1 MSILRA
7 LLVLAACSGYAI
19 CQPAAGFKMA
29 GHVVRRPDNRPAKRV
44 RVSIAAIG
52 GADRQISCLTGDNG
66 EFSFAGLPPA
76 KYTLQVNE
84 HGGSELFLQTDE
96 FSTAI
101 AVGPDLDSEHIVFPL
116 HAPARI
122 TGSVLDQE
130 GDPVAGALVYL
141 FVRSILRG
149 LVQTQLSTEATT
161 SADGDFH
168 FAHLTPGTYYVA
180 ATGHPWY
187 AQNFQLM
194 HSLHVAQPVSLP
206 EPRSELD
213 LAYPLVYYDG
223 GYTPEAATPL
233 KLDEGANAEIHFT
246 LRAVPAVHIAADGFQ
261 KQEGQQPILQLF
273 HPGPGGTLIGMAWG
287 ADSGV
292 APGNYIVSSSLVGQN
307 QTSTLGSQLVS
318 LTADATVHLDEA
330 VQTSVKGKVTLD
342 GDMPPSMGI
351 WLGNLINGSPVTG
364 ILAPDGTFDIP
375 NIPPGRYALLLANAS
390 DLYMQSVKVK
400 GGVYRNGEL
409 PVAKGAEIQL
419 TINAVKGVTQVNGRV
434 VNGTKPIAGA
444 MVLLF
449 PHDPSHGNNI
459 PRDQS
464 DSDGTFT
471 LNWALPGR
479 YTLVAIDHGRGLAY
493 ADPAVIAPYLQAGQ
507 VLDLPL
513 AKDSRVEIEV
523 QSVGQVGNL
532 PPIANRRKLD

>member
-1 MSILRA
+1 M
-7 LLVLAACSGYAI
+7 
-19 CQPAAGFKMA
+19 
-29 GHVVRRPDNRPAKRV
+29 RRPDNRPAKRV
-44 RVSIAAIG
+44 RVIIATVDR
-52 GADRQISCLTGDNG
+52 ADRQISCLTGDNG
-66 EFSFAGLPPA
+66 EFAFAGLPPA
-76 KYTLQVNE
+76 KYTLQVND
-84 HGGSELFLQTDE
+84 HGGSQLFLQTDE

-116 HAPARI
+116 DAPARI

-130 GDPVAGALVYL
+130 GDPVAGAIVYL

-161 SADGDFH
+161 GADGGFH

-187 AQNFQLM
+187 AQNFQPM
-194 HSLHVAQPVSLP
+194 HRMHLDQPAPHS
-206 EPRSELD
+206 ESRSELD

-223 GYTPEAATPL
+223 GSTPETATPL
-233 KLDEGANAEIHFT
+233 KLEEGANAEIHFT

-273 HPGPGGTLIGMAWG
+273 QTGPGGTLISMAWG

-292 APGNYIVSSSLVGQN
+292 APGSYVVSSSLIGQN
-307 QTSTLGSQLVS
+307 QSSTLGSQLVT
-318 LTADATVHLDEA
+318 LTADSTVHLDEA
-330 VQTSVKGKVTLD
+330 VRTSVKGKVILD
-342 GDMPPSMGI
+342 GDMPPSMAI
-351 WLGNLINGSPVTG
+351 WLGNLSNGNQATG
-364 ILAPDGTFDIP
+364 FLTPDGTFDIP
-375 NIPPGRYALLLANAS
+375 NILPGRYALLLANAS

-409 PVAKGAEIQL
+409 PVAKGADIQL
-419 TINAVKGVTQVNGRV
+419 SITAVKGVTQVNGRV
-434 VNGTKPIAGA
+434 VNGTTPIAGA

-479 YTLVAIDHGRGLAY
+479 YTLVAIDNGRGLAY
-493 ADPAVIAPYLQAGQ
+493 AEPAAIAPYLQGGR

-513 AKDSRVEIEV
+513 ASDATVQVEV
-523 QSVGQVGNL
+523 QS
-532 PPIANRRKLD
+532 RK